1 MNRFKKEI
9 RKRGVKLECDYP
21 MIPFNGLEAVIVHA
35 DEACVSEYHDCA
47 GWCKTYFAR
56 DMQQHFDMSL

>member
-9 RKRGVKLECDYP
+9 RKRGIKLECDYP

-35 DEACVSEYHDCA
+35 DTGIVSEYHDCT
-47 GWCKTYFAR
+47 GWVKTIFNR
-56 DMQQHFDMSL
+56 NMNQTTIMDL